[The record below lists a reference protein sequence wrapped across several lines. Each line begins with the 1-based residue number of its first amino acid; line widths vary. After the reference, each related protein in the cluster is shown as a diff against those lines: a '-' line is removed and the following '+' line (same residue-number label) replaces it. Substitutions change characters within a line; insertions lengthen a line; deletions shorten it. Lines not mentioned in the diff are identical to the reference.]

1 MIADVVSS
9 LGCDTLRPDDWGLD
23 ICVAGPQKCLAG
35 PPGMSLVTVSDEA
48 WARIRANPAAPRGS
62 FLSLLDWK
70 DTWIDGGRTAFPYT
84 PSVSDVNGVNA
95 ACEEALE
102 LGIDGLV
109 ALHTMAARASRA
121 GVRAMGLD
129 LWARSDDI
137 CTNCVTAV
145 RTPDGIDTLALLA
158 HVREH
163 YGVMLSPGYG
173 EIKEKLVRLGHM
185 GPAARSLNPVVALA
199 ALGRGLADLGAR
211 LDIGAGI
218 EASLEVLSQTKA
230 PV

>member
-1 MIADVVSS
+1 
-9 LGCDTLRPDDWGLD
+9 
-23 ICVAGPQKCLAG
+23 
-35 PPGMSLVTVSDEA
+35 MSLVSVSDEA
-48 WARIRANPAAPRGS
+48 WARIRANPTAPRGS

-70 DTWIDGGRTAFPYT
+70 DTWIDGGRTSFPYT
-84 PSVSDVNGVNA
+84 PSVSDVNGVSA
-95 ACEEALE
+95 ACDEALE
-102 LGIDGLV
+102 IGIDALV
-109 ALHTMAARASRA
+109 ALHTRAARAARA

-129 LWARSDDI
+129 LWARSDEI

-145 RTPDGIDTLALLA
+145 RMPDGIDTLALLA

-199 ALGRGLADLGAR
+199 ALGRGLTDLGAR
-211 LDIGAGI
+211 IEIGAGI
-218 EASLEVLSQTKA
+218 EAALDVLSQAEA

>member
-1 MIADVVSS
+1 
-9 LGCDTLRPDDWGLD
+9 
-23 ICVAGPQKCLAG
+23 
-35 PPGMSLVTVSDEA
+35 
-48 WARIRANPAAPRGS
+48 
-62 FLSLLDWK
+62 
-70 DTWIDGGRTAFPYT
+70 
-84 PSVSDVNGVNA
+84 
-95 ACEEALE
+95 
-102 LGIDGLV
+102 
-109 ALHTMAARASRA
+109 
-121 GVRAMGLD
+121 MGLE
-129 LWARSDDI
+129 LWARNEEI

-185 GPAARSLNPVVALA
+185 GLAARSLYPVVALA

-211 LDIGAGI
+211 VDTGAGV
-218 EASLEVLSQTKA
+218 EAALDVLSQAEA

>member
-1 MIADVVSS
+1 
-9 LGCDTLRPDDWGLD
+9 
-23 ICVAGPQKCLAG
+23 
-35 PPGMSLVTVSDEA
+35 MSLVAVSDEA
-48 WARIRANPAAPRGS
+48 WARIRANPGAPRGS

-84 PSVSDVNGVNA
+84 PSVSDVNGVDA
-95 ACEEALE
+95 ACDEALE
-102 LGIDGLV
+102 LGIDELV
-109 ALHTMAARASRA
+109 ALHTRAARAARA
-121 GVRAMGLD
+121 GARAMGLD
-129 LWARSDDI
+129 LWARSEEI

-158 HVREH
+158 HVREQ

-199 ALGRGLADLGAR
+199 SLGRGLADLGAPV
-211 LDIGAGI
+211 DIGAGVDR
-218 EASLEVLSQTKA
+218 ALQVLSQTA
-230 PV
+230 VPA